1 MYVKRRKNKI
11 KHQQSQ
17 KKRKEKKKQPRSENK
32 ILKGK
37 LLIKGSNERNNYTE
51 FLRISRII

>member
-1 MYVKRRKNKI
+1 MKRRKNKI

-17 KKRKEKKKQPRSENK
+17 KKKRKEKKKQPRSENK

-51 FLRISRII
+51 FIRISRII

>member
-17 KKRKEKKKQPRSENK
+17 KRKEKKKQPRSENK

-51 FLRISRII
+51 FIRISRII